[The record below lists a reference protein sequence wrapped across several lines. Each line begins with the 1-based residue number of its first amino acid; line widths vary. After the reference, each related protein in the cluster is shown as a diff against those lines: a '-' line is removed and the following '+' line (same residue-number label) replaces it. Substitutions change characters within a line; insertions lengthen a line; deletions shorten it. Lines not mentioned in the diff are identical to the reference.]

1 MSGSAGDGH
10 ANGSLVHKFLEGQY
24 VNAGVSAQVFRAE
37 KILLGK
43 KFIPRKKEPLF
54 ETGGKVSATNRS
66 QMSGNSVKIGDGC
79 ATVTATNSQGH
90 RAKAWEDGS
99 ED

>member
-1 MSGSAGDGH
+1 
-10 ANGSLVHKFLEGQY
+10 LEGHY

-54 ETGGKVSATNRS
+54 ETGGKVSASIAVKCQGTRCE
-66 QMSGNSVKIGDGC
+66 SG
-79 ATVTATNSQGH
+79 TVAPL
-90 RAKAWEDGS
+90 
-99 ED
+99 